1 MSLNFPQTTV
11 NNERP
16 VGTTFVSTYSNK
28 HGGVVS
34 ESLGP
39 EALAGD
45 LIAEY
50 GDAVDVEHFD
60 LQLDDIDTIV
70 KKLSERRPAIVG
82 VSIKIGGTEQTKQV
96 ISAINQLPY
105 KPLLVLGGVVP
116 TFAAVQLLDQYPN
129 AVIAIGEGEMTMRGL
144 VEVSQ
149 GTRGLETVPGITY
162 LREGSLQTT
171 PIERIDLAELHLPAR
186 ITTKRVFDE
195 LNGLVWFEGSR
206 GCDWHCTFCSRRELR
221 GDGFSGNI
229 SPTHVADDLEIL
241 SNLGIKSVHATD
253 DDWGG
258 DPERS
263 LLIAEEV
270 IARGIDIRWSIST
283 RADHIWVEPGP
294 RDNPEQIAQQNN
306 RLRYIMQRHKQAGL
320 DRVFIGLE
328 SFSESQLKRY
338 GKQISVQANYRA
350 LEVLWDLGI
359 DVVAGYIPIDPL
371 MTLEELNEN
380 LVGLRRTNMY
390 RKVTNPLSV
399 LRVQEGSPYLKMIR
413 NREKQD
419 GIQYIT
425 DRTNDLVFYDVI
437 NYADPRIQV
446 IANLADEWVTE
457 MYPVIFGLKME
468 VFSSTQDSR
477 LSDQSASYCEALLF
491 RFRELEME
499 FIETVT
505 RHFLSGGTADRHL
518 TGIVERFK
526 LRRNQMVTEVQS
538 TMTSLGLRF
547 KDPAL
552 MAVFQQES

>member
-1 MSLNFPQTTV
+1 MDV
-11 NNERP
+11 EKP

-45 LIAEY
+45 LRAEF
-50 GDAVDVEHFD
+50 GLAVNVKHFD
-60 LQLDDIDTIV
+60 LQLDDISSITSDLI
-70 KKLSERRPAIVG
+70 EYQPAVVG
-82 VSIKIGGTEQTKQV
+82 VSIKIGGTEQTKE
-96 ISAINQLPY
+96 IIDTINKLPY
-105 KPLLVLGGVVP
+105 KPLLILGGVVP

-129 AVIAIGEGEMTMRGL
+129 AVIAIGEGEMTMRGI
-144 VEVSQ
+144 VEVLQ
-149 GTRGLETVPGITY
+149 GKRDLESVPGITY
-162 LREGSLQTT
+162 MQEGMLRTT
-171 PIERIDLAELHLPAR
+171 PIERIDLADLHLPAR

-241 SNLGIKSVHATD
+241 SKMGIKSVHATD

-263 LLIAEEV
+263 LLIAEEI
-270 IARGIDIRWSIST
+270 IARGLDIKWSIST
-283 RADHIWVEPGP
+283 RADHIWVETGP
-294 RDNPEQIAQQNN
+294 RDNPNEVVQQNE
-306 RLRYIMQRHKQAGL
+306 RLKFIMQRHKQAGL

-338 GKQISVQANYRA
+338 GKQISVEANYKA

-371 MTLEELNEN
+371 MTLEEMQEN
-380 LVGLRRTNMY
+380 LIGLRKTRMY
-390 RKVTNPLSV
+390 KKVTNPLSV

-413 NREKQD
+413 NREKQE
-419 GIQYIT
+419 GVKYIT
-425 DRTNDLVFYDVI
+425 DRTSDLVFYDVV
-437 NYADPRIQV
+437 NYADPRIQIV
-446 IANLADEWVTE
+446 ADLADDWVTE
-457 MYPVIFGLKME
+457 MYPLIFGLKME

-477 LSDQSASYCEALLF
+477 LSDLSASYCESLLF
-491 RFRELEME
+491 KFRELEME
-499 FIETVT
+499 FIEAVT
-505 RHFLSGGTADRHL
+505 QHFLAGGSKDRFL
-518 TGIVERFK
+518 VEIVSRFK
-526 LRRNQMVTEVQS
+526 LRRNQLTADARENMVRLGVQ
-538 TMTSLGLRF
+538 F

-552 MAVFQQES
+552 AALFQQES